1 MFKNENY
8 VDNYTDLENIAYG
21 IILVIHEVRELRK
34 QNAELLAE
42 VNMHNKRIRDKINQD
57 QKFFGEL
64 LKSLVDIPNSEE
76 DNYALQNG
84 EDETPSGT

>member
-8 VDNYTDLENIAYG
+8 VDNYTDLENMAYS
-21 IILVIHEVRELRK
+21 IISMVREVKELRK
-34 QNAELLAE
+34 QNAKLQAE
-42 VNMHNKRIRDKINQD
+42 VDMHNKRIRDKINHD

-76 DNYALQNG
+76 D
-84 EDETPSGT
+84 